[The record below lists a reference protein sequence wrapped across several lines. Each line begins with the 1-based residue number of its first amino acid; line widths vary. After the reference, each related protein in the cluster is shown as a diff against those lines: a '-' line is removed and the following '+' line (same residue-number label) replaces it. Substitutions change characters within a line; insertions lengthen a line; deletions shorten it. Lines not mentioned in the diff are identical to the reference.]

1 MFPSQKLN
9 GHINRLHERTLLVV
23 CKDSD
28 SSFGELLRRDSST
41 ILHQRNLQKMMT
53 QIFDV
58 KTGIAPELMK
68 GVFEFADVP
77 YNLGNQSKCS
87 RSIPYT
93 ER

>member
-9 GHINRLHERTLLVV
+9 GRINRIHERTLLVV
-23 CKDSD
+23 YEDSG
-28 SSFGELLRRDSST
+28 SSFGELLRRESST
-41 ILHQRNLQKMMT
+41 VLHQRNLQKIIT
-53 QIFDV
+53 EIFNV
-58 KTGIAPELMK
+58 KTGIASELMK

>member
-9 GHINRLHERTLLVV
+9 CRINRLHERTLLVV
-23 CKDSD
+23 YKDSG

-41 ILHQRNLQKMMT
+41 VLHQRNLQKIIT
-53 QIFDV
+53 EIFNV

-77 YNLGNQSKCS
+77 YNLGNHSKCS

>member
-1 MFPSQKLN
+1 
-9 GHINRLHERTLLVV
+9 
-23 CKDSD
+23 
-28 SSFGELLRRDSST
+28 
-41 ILHQRNLQKMMT
+41 MT